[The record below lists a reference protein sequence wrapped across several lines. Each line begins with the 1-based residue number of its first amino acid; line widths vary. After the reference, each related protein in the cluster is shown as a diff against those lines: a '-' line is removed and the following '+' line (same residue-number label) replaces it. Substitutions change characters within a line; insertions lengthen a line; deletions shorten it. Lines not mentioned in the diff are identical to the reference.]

1 MEDLIRNL
9 RIEIRNDIEEYNLLR
24 QTPYIRP
31 DLFNFYREYLLE
43 RIMKNIDELQKIK
56 EEEEENE

>member
-43 RIMKNIDELQKIK
+43 RIMKNIDELQKII
-56 EEEEENE
+56 EEEANE